1 MTHKYLIVYL
11 QCHHPPCFFNLC
23 NPFHFP
29 PWQHWSRLAAL
40 DIPWICLPHNFEA
53 LRRPGDAVSP
63 RSPRGYLRWAME
75 RKEMENMGGI
85 GFLLALLLMAVEMS
99 QSIWGW
105 YCIPWRQFEFRSFQ
119 QFWNYHLRLQNH
131 DRFNITNIQQKIK
144 KVTKLSVVSVLKTVH
159 FMGSYWS
166 PPWWVFQLQDRNSH
180 ARNVE
185 VAAAKRPF
193 LGTKMMRSNH
203 LSFIFQE

>member
-40 DIPWICLPHNFEA
+40 DIPWICLPHNFEV

-63 RSPRGYLRWAME
+63 RSPRGYLRWEME

-85 GFLLALLLMAVEMS
+85 EFLLALLLMGVESS
-99 QSIWGW
+99 QTIWGW

-119 QFWNYHLRLQNH
+119 QFRNYHLRLQNH
-131 DRFNITNIQQKIK
+131 DRFNITNIQKRSKRSPSCPLFPFSKRSIS
-144 KVTKLSVVSVLKTVH
+144 LSIS
-159 FMGSYWS
+159 W
-166 PPWWVFQLQDRNSH
+166 
-180 ARNVE
+180 
-185 VAAAKRPF
+185 AATGLHHYECSSSRIWIP
-193 LGTKMMRSNH
+193 TH
-203 LSFIFQE
+203 ET